1 MNKSR
6 LKRKQVKEIVT
17 VQQTGRRFTTFACFS
32 FNGNCVYGISDIC
45 SCATAPFCVYLR
57 LSMIDPENASSR
69 ECIYMVYIRKI

>member
-32 FNGNCVYGISDIC
+32 LMGIVYMASLISALARLHL
-45 SCATAPFCVYLR
+45 SVYT
-57 LSMIDPENASSR
+57 
-69 ECIYMVYIRKI
+69 